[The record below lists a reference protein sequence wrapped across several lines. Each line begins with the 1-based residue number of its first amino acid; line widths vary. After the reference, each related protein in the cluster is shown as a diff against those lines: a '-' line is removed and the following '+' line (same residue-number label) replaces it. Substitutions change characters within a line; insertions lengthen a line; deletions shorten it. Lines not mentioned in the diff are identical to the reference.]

1 MAETID
7 KAIQSVQG
15 ISSALDMQ
23 SKAIPDPY
31 AEGQTANILLKTSN
45 LIGVAGKQIQAKV
58 DDYTE
63 LKKGRLEDDL
73 LQEQDSVEKK
83 VALLSARQ
91 GEYANMKQDDV
102 YNEINKIQTEFT
114 SKKRSQIEDFN
125 SSALKNLSSSNLY
138 SENLR
143 YKSMQMDNNIQNVVK
158 KAYMQE
164 TSINAAKTIHNS
176 AKNLS
181 KYTDV
186 IGSKNLN
193 TGDINIS
200 SATFTSD
207 VLLNLP
213 KTDGDG
219 NPITNSQ
226 QIMEIARNTGISVVQ
241 KTAENGGN
249 SVAVSLSM
257 IGERVKYDKNQKF
270 IGTEIDPEQTKVIDS
285 MLASQGM
292 NEDQIAQYKQGI
304 RDAMNHTLVQSDL
317 ESIRDGTY
325 ISKYTGLDL
334 TEQGKD
340 KSRPYHTIE
349 KVYAGMG
356 MSPVQQ
362 TQLIQGAKIGGQ
374 KGQGKGEKESAI
386 GINYNVISAS
396 IWNDANKVK
405 EVADQ
410 ISKETGGLTSSQSI
424 QDEINKR
431 RHVLSNPYS
440 EGYVKAVT
448 ELTIEHTG
456 SPSPTPTEIY
466 DTCQR
471 FNLPVPPDNAM
482 TENFQSLPSANQI
495 DLINSISKN
504 DAESIE
510 ALAMISGNKNV
521 MQSKKLQ
528 QVHKEMFSSY
538 LKQQSFDKNGKP
550 KKTTDGV
557 YNANLFLKMNGLID
571 EIPAD
576 VIDLKNRDDALQR
589 GEIEKEKNEDPST
602 KKIQTN
608 FNNNAVAYATLEK
621 TTNNKDLAMIQLAN
635 SYKDQNSKDL
645 TEKKYD
651 NRFTGAIQNIG
662 SKLTSAIQPPKQK
675 TDLERILPNHVT
687 IGAGKTDQTI
697 IMPDYTKTTSGQ
709 RAMQSVNKSLPE
721 DQQKN
726 LIRQAVHTD
735 LTEQAKYMKD
745 FILENKKEITI
756 KSGQFSNI
764 ESTFDIKNV
773 IIRNSG
779 SSDGFEAVYL
789 NRKTNTYEP
798 VMVGNIPVTFRYQ
811 KNSDGTI
818 DTKPTKIGFIDKPT
832 IGVQNYG
839 SYIGGASRKGGG
851 AIGGVNV
858 VDTQLSVENIPQ
870 IIAKTPKAKVNTQK
884 NPLFNKQK

>member
-45 LIGVAGKQIQAKV
+45 LIGVAGKQIQEKV

-63 LKKGRLEDDL
+63 LQKGRLEDDL

-114 SKKRSQIEDFN
+114 SKKKSRIEDFN
-125 SSALKNLSSSNLY
+125 GSALKNLSSGNLY

-143 YKSMQMDNNIQNVVK
+143 HKSIQMDNNIQNVVK
-158 KAYMQE
+158 EAHKQE

-181 KYTDV
+181 KHADV
-186 IGSKNLN
+186 IGNLN
-193 TGDINIS
+193 RDNINTDTAVS
-200 SATFTSD
+200 TSD
-207 VLLNLP
+207 ILLHLP

-219 NPITNSQ
+219 NPVTNPQ
-226 QIMEIARNTGISVVQ
+226 QIMEIARNTAVSVVQ

-304 RDAMNHTLVQSDL
+304 RDIMNHTLVQSDL

-325 ISKYTGLDL
+325 ISKYTGRDL
-334 TEQGKD
+334 REQGND
-340 KSRPYHTIE
+340 TSRPYHTIE

-356 MSPVQQ
+356 MSPTQQ

-374 KGQGKGEKESAI
+374 KGQGKGEKETAI
-386 GINYNVISAS
+386 AINYNVISAS
-396 IWNDANKVK
+396 IWNDVNKVK

-410 ISKETGGLTSSQSI
+410 ISKETKGLTSSQSI

-431 RHVLSNPYS
+431 RDVLSNPYS

-456 SPSPTPTEIY
+456 SASPTPTEIY

-471 FNLPVPPDNAM
+471 FNLPVPPDNA
-482 TENFQSLPSANQI
+482 TTKNFQSLPLANQI
-495 DLINSISKN
+495 DFINSLSKN
-504 DAESIE
+504 DAESIGK
-510 ALAMISGNKNV
+510 LAMISGNKNV
-521 MQSKKLQ
+521 MQSEKLQ
-528 QVHKEMFSSY
+528 QVYKEMLSSH

-571 EIPAD
+571 EMPAD

-608 FNNNAVAYATLEK
+608 FNNNATAYATLEK

-651 NRFTGAIQNIG
+651 NWFTGGIQNIG

-675 TDLERILPNHVT
+675 TDLERILPNHIT

-697 IMPDYTKTTSGQ
+697 IIPDYTKTTSGQ
-709 RAMQSVNKSLPE
+709 RAMQNVDKFLPE

-764 ESTFDIKNV
+764 ESAFDIKNV

-779 SSDGFEAVYL
+779 SSDGLEAVYL

-851 AIGGVNV
+851 AIGGVDV
-858 VDTQLSVENIPQ
+858 VDTQLSVENIPERT
-870 IIAKTPKAKVNTQK
+870 AKTPKAKVNTQK